1 MILRSNINV
10 TLQHAE
16 TVGNKIF
23 LSGYNQDKVTAF
35 YLIDKTELS
44 SGEMNTARKMRYIY
58 MIEQGRKFAHSDA

>member
-44 SGEMNTARKMRYIY
+44 SGEMNTARKNEIY
-58 MIEQGRKFAHSDA
+58 LYDRAGTEVCPF